1 MRFRFADN
9 SGMPELMPLS
19 ELAVF
24 LCLGAAAGFLA
35 GLLGI
40 GGGLVVVAAL
50 VWLLPAHGVPAPIL
64 MQVAL
69 ATALGGIVFTAIS
82 STWAHWRRGAIRW
95 PLVAWLAPGLV
106 IGGLIGAWLA
116 TLLPSRFLAICV
128 AVYCLL
134 SAVQLVWG
142 GSRAATDHAEGVGRG
157 LLAGAGL
164 VIGAVSA
171 VVGIGGGSMT
181 VPLLVWRGVVPVRA
195 VATSAACG
203 VVIALA
209 SVTGYIG
216 SPNGP
221 TLPMPSGSWGY
232 VFVPAALAVALA
244 SVLTA
249 PLGARLAHRLP
260 AQRLRQVFAGFLVL
274 IAVLMMYPAS
284 R

>member
-9 SGMPELMPLS
+9 SRMPELMPLS
-19 ELAVF
+19 EFAVF

-106 IGGLIGAWLA
+106 IGGLVGAWLA
-116 TLLPSRFLAICV
+116 TMLPSRFLAICV

-134 SAVQLVWG
+134 SAVQLAWG

-260 AQRLRQVFAGFLVL
+260 AQRLRQVFAAFLVL
-274 IAVLMMYPAS
+274 IAVLMMYAAS

>member
-1 MRFRFADN
+1 MLDAAMLID
-9 SGMPELMPLS
+9 
-19 ELAVF
+19 LAVY
-24 LCLGAAAGFLA
+24 LTLGAAAGFLA

-40 GGGLVVVAAL
+40 GGGLIVVAAL
-50 VWLLPAHGVPAPIL
+50 VWLLPMQGIPESVL

-69 ATALGGIVFTAIS
+69 ATALGGIVFTSMS
-82 STWAHWRRGAIRW
+82 SARAHWKRGAIRW

-106 IGGLIGAWLA
+106 IGGLLGAVLA
-116 TLLPSRFLAICV
+116 TVLPSRLLAIFV

-134 SAVQLVWG
+134 SAAQLAWG
-142 GSRAATDHAEGVGRG
+142 GSRPATEHADAVGRS
-157 LLAGAGL
+157 LLAVAGL

-181 VPLLVWRGVVPVRA
+181 VPLLVWRGVQPVQA

-209 SVTGYIG
+209 SVTGFIA
-216 SPNGP
+216 SPHGP
-221 TLPMPSGSWGY
+221 AIALPSSSWGY
-232 VFVPAALAVALA
+232 VYVPAALTIALA

-249 PLGARLAHRLP
+249 PSGARLAHSLSPR
-260 AQRLRQVFAGFLVL
+260 RLRQVFAGFLVL
-274 IAVLMMYPAS
+274 IAGLMALAAA

>member
-1 MRFRFADN
+1 MADN
-9 SGMPELMPLS
+9 SAMGTMPDAALLID
-19 ELAVF
+19 LAVF
-24 LCLGAAAGFLA
+24 LVLGAAAGFLA

-40 GGGLVVVAAL
+40 GGGLIVVAAL
-50 VWLLPAHGVPAPIL
+50 VWLLPMQGIPEAVL

-69 ATALGGIVFTAIS
+69 ATALGGIVFTSMS
-82 STWAHWRRGAIRW
+82 STRAHWRRGAIRW

-106 IGGLIGAWLA
+106 IGGLLGALLA
-116 TLLPSRFLAICV
+116 TMLPSRLLAVFV

-134 SAVQLVWG
+134 SAAQLAWG
-142 GSRAATDHAEGVGRG
+142 SSRPATDRADAVGRG
-157 LLAGAGL
+157 LLAVAGL

-181 VPLLVWRGVVPVRA
+181 VPLLVWRGVLPVQA

-209 SVTGYIG
+209 SVAGYIG
-216 SPNGP
+216 SPHGP
-221 TLPMPSGSWGY
+221 AVALPPGSWGY
-232 VFVPAALAVALA
+232 VYLPAALTIALA

-249 PLGARLAHRLP
+249 PWGAALAHRLP
-260 AQRLRQVFAGFLVL
+260 PQHLRQVFAAFLVV
-274 IAVLMMYPAS
+274 IAGLMTVAAL